1 MSKADK
7 PKTERLRS
15 AAVVKMKYLLTAGKL
30 DSGFKMIFDGVLEDL
45 GLTEP
50 EVDAYIES
58 NRDELTRFCL
68 DGN

>member
-7 PKTERLRS
+7 PKAERIRS
-15 AAVVKMKYLLTAGKL
+15 AAVVKMKYLLSAGKL
-30 DSGFKMIFDGVLEDL
+30 DSGFKMIFDGVLQDL
-45 GLTEP
+45 GLTEQ

-58 NRDELTRFCL
+58 NREELTRFCL